1 MPVLSNFP
9 GGSSSGGGFA
19 LDAVSGIATQVA
31 SGKVYIKWTD
41 PEDMIADEI
50 ALATW
55 SGTLLVRKAGSMPS
69 GRRDGTVILDSKLHN
84 AYKDAYFCDSG
95 LTDGETYY
103 YKFFPYTTTKTY
115 TDSGE
120 NEFSAT
126 PSAHVTGIDD
136 WVVTNM
142 SASTEAGNGKME
154 IMWTDPAATIVSDDV
169 TLATWGGTT
178 VVVKEGGYPTSKD
191 DADAVYTLKT
201 ITYNQFSTSALTV
214 DGLTNGV
221 TYYVGFFPETTDGYV
236 NTSDSQRTTG
246 AANLFTIDAEPV
258 QSGTLTYTGNPLTP
272 AWNNFNPEQLVI
284 EGTTTGTNA
293 GEYMAVFTP
302 TEDYQWSDGTVSSRN
317 VTWAIKKAV
326 GSVEINPTSITLDS
340 NAPTASFTVVRTGDG
355 IITAQSNNADIVTV
369 TPTSSSGVG
378 AVTFTISSVNEKTGE
393 ASISISVAEG
403 TNYNAVSGSTVSVTA
418 KFMPAIGTPLNDCTW
433 EEISKI
439 AASGQAANY
448 FKVGD
453 TKAVNVNGKV
463 GIMNISQTY
472 YVFILG
478 FNHNGAANTID
489 FGTFKTALSGGV
501 DTCLTDSYYGG
512 PGANGTAC
520 FSMNH
525 TQYGTAAGGWKS
537 CNLRYDVLGSTDV
550 YNGDASATTAT
561 NPISNTLM
569 AALPSDLRAVMKPMT
584 VYSDNVGNGTNTSSN
599 VTATV
604 DYLPLLSAIEVQGSG
619 SVNNAEKNYQKR
631 YDYYTSG
638 NSYSKYASAGGEEYM
653 WWTRSVYLHP
663 YYPDIYGFDVI
674 NPYGKSDNG
683 MAYWSY
689 GVAPVFRV

>member
-84 AYKDAYFCDSG
+84 AYKDTYFCDSG

-246 AANLFTIDAEPV
+246 AANLFTIDADPV

-317 VTWAIKKAV
+317 IAWAIEKAECV
-326 GSVEINPTSITLDS
+326 LNLSTTSVTLGSDAINTTVSITYIGDGMITAVSNDTSIATIVVDG
-340 NAPTASFTVVRTGDG
+340 TA
-355 IITAQSNNADIVTV
+355 IV
-369 TPTSSSGVG
+369 
-378 AVTFTISSVNEKTGE
+378 ISSVN
-393 ASISISVAEG
+393 G
-403 TNYNAVSGSTVSVTA
+403 TSGSTTITVSASEGVNYKAPASQTISVNAAFGVVASVAPRDGVTYRDGISNLDLETINLISEA
-418 KFMPAIGTPLNDCTW
+418 
-433 EEISKI
+433 ISKNSAI
-439 AASGQAANY
+439 TNATSTVYIDYDDLHRTVSIGHGFLTKHPYLSG
-448 FKVGD
+448 D
-453 TKAVNVNGKV
+453 
-463 GIMNISQTY
+463 
-472 YVFILG
+472 ILLTIIG
-478 FNHNGAANTID
+478 FNHD
-489 FGTFKTALSGGV
+489 
-501 DTCLTDSYYGG
+501 DLTDDAAYGSKTTTG
-512 PGANGTAC
+512 KAGMTLMSTLFGGYNMNPTATN
-520 FSMNH
+520 S
-525 TQYGTAAGGWKS
+525 GGWKNS
-537 CNLRYDVLGSTDV
+537 DMRTSVIATFGDSMPSDWKSIMKPVDKKSGLGGGSSNGTEVTSDKYFLLSEVEVFGSTTWSVPGEGSQYAYYKAGNSKVKTWSNEPINWWLRSPMAGNVDAFCLV
-550 YNGDASATTAT
+550 DPNGSAGRYYATT
-561 NPISNTLM
+561 SL
-569 AALPSDLRAVMKPMT
+569 
-584 VYSDNVGNGTNTSSN
+584 YY
-599 VTATV
+599 
-604 DYLPLLSAIEVQGSG
+604 YLTICV
-619 SVNNAEKNYQKR
+619 
-631 YDYYTSG
+631 
-638 NSYSKYASAGGEEYM
+638 
-653 WWTRSVYLHP
+653 
-663 YYPDIYGFDVI
+663 
-674 NPYGKSDNG
+674 
-683 MAYWSY
+683 
-689 GVAPVFRV
+689 